1 MKMKSLQIT
10 AAAIFSTGAAHAAI
24 FTTGPFDAP
33 AFEYSSAD
41 GFEAEIHDETTDQ
54 GLEPSEHSF
63 RINMQSTTVF
73 QGNSYFWLPSNEA
86 VADNNGVP
94 YVGVGLEEL
103 TQSDWGTNGNGDIAV
118 IFSGVNYS
126 GPGTGNFVFWT
137 SSPSEILHFDSSD
150 GAGDV
155 LNTTAGT
162 HVHYNWGFSDP
173 GTYEITFGI
182 QGTHVTDG
190 FQTGGAT
197 YTFEVVPEPSSAL
210 LVGIGSLALLRRKR

>member
-24 FTTGPFDAP
+24 LSTGLFDAP
-33 AFEYSSAD
+33 AFEYSTAD

-103 TQSDWGTNGNGDIAV
+103 TQSDWGTNGNGDIAI

-126 GPGTGNFVFWT
+126 GRHREFRFLDKFTLGDPALRFLGRGGGCPEHDRRNPCALQLGFLRSGHLRDHLRNPG
-137 SSPSEILHFDSSD
+137 H
-150 GAGDV
+150 AR
-155 LNTTAGT
+155 
-162 HVHYNWGFSDP
+162 H
-173 GTYEITFGI
+173 
-182 QGTHVTDG
+182 
-190 FQTGGAT
+190 
-197 YTFEVVPEPSSAL
+197 
-210 LVGIGSLALLRRKR
+210 